1 MPISFY
7 SASDSALQLA
17 HNSGVQQVHQVSGS
31 NAEDTKTQIQ
41 SLLTDPEIP
50 KALAF
55 VHIEVDEGSSL
66 SADHWVHALVKELT
80 SQLQQDGSGHV
91 FVSVVHTAT
100 QRLLQPK
107 QPHALRP
114 QQSYLKWNHK
124 YPEQETEEA
133 PRRLVFASLCLDQ
146 TRRDE
151 VQAFDEAEVDKLGGY
166 GAMDA
171 RVFMKEMAFRLGN
184 APKYGA

>member
-80 SQLQQDGSGHV
+80 SGRQRTRLRLSGAHCDAAAFAAEAAARAPTAAELPQVEPQVPGAGDGGGSQ
-91 FVSVVHTAT
+91 T
-100 QRLLQPK
+100 
-107 QPHALRP
+107 
-114 QQSYLKWNHK
+114 
-124 YPEQETEEA
+124 
-133 PRRLVFASLCLDQ
+133 PRIC
-146 TRRDE
+146 
-151 VQAFDEAEVDKLGGY
+151 
-166 GAMDA
+166 
-171 RVFMKEMAFRLGN
+171 
-184 APKYGA
+184 